1 MYLPADPDARREGY
15 GVLSEISRMVQRVFV
30 GSFALAA
37 HPERSISAESVAHRP
52 GPTVL
57 FLNYHPDYS
66 RSQTYA
72 FRFFVDSL
80 IANRCRFH
88 HAAAAPT
95 SFLTNLHACPS
106 CCIWNL
112 P

>member
-72 FRFFVDSL
+72 FRFF
-80 IANRCRFH
+80 
-88 HAAAAPT
+88 AAASITAAATPT

>member
-72 FRFFVDSL
+72 FVFRGQPYRQSL
-80 IANRCRFH
+80 PLPSRR
-88 HAAAAPT
+88 AAPT